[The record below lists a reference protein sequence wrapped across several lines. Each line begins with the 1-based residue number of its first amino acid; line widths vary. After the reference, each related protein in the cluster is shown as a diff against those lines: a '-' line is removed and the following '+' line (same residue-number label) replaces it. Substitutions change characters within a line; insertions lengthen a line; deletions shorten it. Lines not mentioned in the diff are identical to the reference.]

1 MLPIAGFEEG
11 IAISLL
17 FDGVGFEMLVV
28 LSPYEFIKEAV
39 DDLVGTLVCERLIMD
54 WIDLVLL

>member
-1 MLPIAGFEEG
+1 MPIAGFEEG
-11 IAISLL
+11 VAISLL
-17 FDGVGFEMLVV
+17 FDGVGLEMLV

-39 DDLVGTLVCERLIMD
+39 DDVVGTLVCERLVMD

>member
-1 MLPIAGFEEG
+1 MPIAGFEEG
-11 IAISLL
+11 VAILLL
-17 FDGVGFEMLVV
+17 FDGIGLEMLV

-39 DDLVGTLVCERLIMD
+39 DDVVGTLVCERLVMD